1 MVFAYLM
8 GNERKGRYVALLCH
22 DSLIFKRLTN
32 QELDAKIEF
41 KLSIKKNC
49 SLRVPKRVQILI
61 VIHMLNNNF
70 IIQKCFDGCT

>member
-8 GNERKGRYVALLCH
+8 GNERKGRYVDMLCH

-41 KLSIKKNC
+41 NLKY
-49 SLRVPKRVQILI
+49 
-61 VIHMLNNNF
+61 
-70 IIQKCFDGCT
+70 